1 MHKVLLIDDDVPMLK
16 LLQQMLPWEDMQLRV
31 VGATY
36 SSAKALHLF
45 KETMPDIVITDIGL
59 PQKNGLE
66 LAAAFAELKPD
77 VRLIFLTCHED
88 FHYAQQAVKLNADD
102 YLLKDQLTAEQLK
115 QSLRKALRLLKA
127 KATRLEPEVTGYSTE
142 LYKHGLFQRV
152 LHGLESDATR
162 EQAAQLGVSWS
173 YPWFMF
179 SIVHVNYITFDEHY
193 DHGDLSLVLY
203 AVYNIA
209 QELAEPHEGVTVFLL
224 GDHLVV
230 LHNFRVNLARNAELQ
245 LSKFVQELR
254 LQCERVLKLRL
265 SIMSMTDKLELRGIG
280 SVYQQLLHGKFEF
293 YEGDDLV
300 APDLGGLLQHMFLQ
314 APPRFLEHFKPGLE
328 RALLVQDA
336 NALSDIVRQMGEA
349 ARQQRTEPDQFIRDV
364 VYLLRRMEMMFAESM
379 RDESLYDYLS
389 LTRTIADAS
398 ALTVR
403 KLVEISGTPKHGS
416 EKAVQEPKLQVIQ
429 QFIDRHLSENI
440 TSIDI
445 ARYLYLNPSYFSRY
459 FKRLTGVNFTDYVHQ
474 YKMKIAAKM
483 LKSSDQTLE
492 SLAIGLGYSER
503 TYFSKVFKK
512 YIGISPSEYKLK
524 HAAPGKNAK

>member
-16 LLQQMLPWEDMQLRV
+16 LLQQLLNWEDMQLRV

-36 SSAKALHLF
+36 SSAKALNLF

-88 FHYAQQAVKLNADD
+88 FHYAQQAVKLHADD
-102 YLLKDQLTAEQLK
+102 YLLKDQLTGEQLK
-115 QSLRKALRLLKA
+115 QSLRKAQRLLKA
-127 KATRLEPEVTGYSTE
+127 KATRMEPEVTQYSTE

-152 LHGLESDATR
+152 LHGLEADATR
-162 EQAAQLGVSWS
+162 EQAAQLGVSWT

-179 SIVHVNYITFDEHY
+179 GIVHVNYLSFDDHY
-193 DHGDLSLVLY
+193 DHDDFSLVLY

-209 QELAEPHEGVTVFLL
+209 QELSEPYEGVTVFLVE
-224 GDHLVV
+224 DHLVV

-245 LSKFVQELR
+245 LSKYVQELR

-265 SIMSMTDKLELRGIG
+265 SIVTMTDKLELRGIG
-280 SVYQQLLHGKFEF
+280 SVYQQLLHGKYEF
-293 YEGDDLV
+293 YEGEDLV
-300 APDLGGLLQHMFLQ
+300 ASDLGELLQGMFLQ

-328 RALLVQDA
+328 RALLVRDA
-336 NALSDIVRQMGEA
+336 DALKGIVGQMGEA
-349 ARQQRTEPDQFIRDV
+349 ARQQRTEPGQFISDV

-389 LTRTIADAS
+389 LTRTIADA
-398 ALTVR
+398 ADLTVR
-403 KLVEISGTPKHGS
+403 KLIEISGNPKHGT
-416 EKAVQEPKLQVIQ
+416 EKTVQEPKLQVIQ
-429 QFIDRHLSENI
+429 QFIDRHLSDNI

-483 LKSSDQTLE
+483 LQSSDQTLE

-512 YIGISPSEYKLK
+512 YIGVSPSEYKLK
-524 HAAPGKNAK
+524 QSAPGKNAK